1 MQITTVRSYSIT
13 IGWLIGLV
21 IFIVAVVLLILSMI
35 DLRLGLL
42 IGGLALA
49 RLL

>member
-1 MQITTVRSYSIT
+1 MQITGAPAWVTV
-13 IGWLIGLV
+13 GWVLALIVLV
-21 IFIVAVVLLILSMI
+21 VDIVFLALAQI

-49 RLL
+49 RML

>member
-1 MQITTVRSYSIT
+1 VRITTVGTYELT
-13 IGWLIGLV
+13 LGWLIAFLV
-21 IFIVAVVLLILSMI
+21 LIVAVILLILSMI

-42 IGGLALA
+42 IGGVALA

>member
-1 MQITTVRSYSIT
+1 MQITTVGTYPIT
-13 IGWLIGLV
+13 LGWLLAFLILIIAILLLV
-21 IFIVAVVLLILSMI
+21 LSMI

-49 RLL
+49 RLI